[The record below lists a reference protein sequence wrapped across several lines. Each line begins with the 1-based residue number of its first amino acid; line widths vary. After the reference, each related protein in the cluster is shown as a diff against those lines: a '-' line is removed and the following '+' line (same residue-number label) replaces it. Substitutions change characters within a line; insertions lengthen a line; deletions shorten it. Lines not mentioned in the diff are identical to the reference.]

1 MLKKDVLI
9 WLYFIRSYNTDIV
22 IVFQG
27 VDGVSL
33 MMKWKQDIRV
43 KAMIALTNTAAD
55 FTIQN
60 YTVLAEKEV
69 RNIRLHYNQCVP
81 RKVYKSK

>member
-9 WLYFIRSYNTDIV
+9 RLYFVQSCKTDIV
-22 IVFQG
+22 TVFQG
-27 VDGVSL
+27 EDGVSL

-55 FTIQN
+55 FTIEN

-69 RNIRLHYNQCVP
+69 RNIRLYYN
-81 RKVYKSK
+81 

>member
-1 MLKKDVLI
+1 M
-9 WLYFIRSYNTDIV
+9 RSYFVRSYLTDIV

-43 KAMIALTNTAAD
+43 KAMIALTNTEAD
-55 FTIQN
+55 FTIEN

-69 RNIRLHYNQCVP
+69 RNICRHILCP
-81 RKVYKSK
+81 